1 MKKTLHRIFSL
12 LLVVF
17 ICVFSTA
24 VFAEKTENIQ
34 IYFSPH
40 VMNDT
45 TGEIVVDVNIRNIN
59 VAVPGYLGDICSL
72 IFSFEYDTDNFTLLC
87 DDNGVPIFK
96 TDENTL
102 ISMDSN
108 IEAKADGNKISF
120 NFTDSTL
127 QDDLIEKDGTLC
139 RFTLFSKNVRKLWN
153 SFDRYP
159 IRFVPGSVGVVLYHL
174 PSYSV
179 IPFSDVEALDG
190 TIGGYNKFPDL
201 AVPSIDKHITFT
213 ADNPDMM
220 VNEEVNSMDVAPF
233 VQNDVMMIPMRFF
246 AEGIGMTVEWNGETS
261 IASSYMQNKTLA
273 VSLKNNTLYT
283 NSVKCNM
290 DISPVEMN
298 GRTFIPVT
306 AIEQLF
312 GNAEITQDGS
322 VTTIYIP

>member
-17 ICVFSTA
+17 VFISSMA

-34 IYFSPH
+34 IYFAPH

-72 IFSFEYDTDNFTLLC
+72 IFSFEYDADNFTLLC
-87 DDNGVPIFK
+87 DDNGIPIFT
-96 TDENTL
+96 TDEKTL
-102 ISMDSN
+102 ISLGSN

-139 RFTLFSKNVRKLWN
+139 RFTLFSKNVRELWN

-159 IRFVPGSVGVVLYHL
+159 IRFIPGSVGVVLYHL
-174 PSYSV
+174 PSYNV
-179 IPFSDVEALDG
+179 IPFSNIEALDG

-201 AVPSIDKHITFT
+201 STPSVDKYITFT
-213 ADNPDMM
+213 VDNPAIK
-220 VNEEVNSMDVAPF
+220 VNEVENVMDALPF

-246 AEGIGMTVEWNGETS
+246 AEGIGMSVEWNGEEA
-261 IASSYMQNKTLA
+261 IASSYIQNKTLA
-273 VSLKNNTLYT
+273 VSLKNNALYV
-283 NSVKCNM
+283 NSAKC
-290 DISPVEMN
+290 DTDVSPVEIN

-306 AIEQLF
+306 AVEHLF
-312 GNAEITQDGS
+312 GDAELMQSGS
-322 VTTIYIP
+322 EVTIYIP